1 MAVSGNIS
9 GRERCP
15 AVLRGSQCFL
25 DVGHLG
31 MHTTDLRGVL
41 WRDGEEETPM
51 VLVKLD
57 VRTMQPALDDPQSEA
72 LRRRPDQE
80 PK

>member
-1 MAVSGNIS
+1 MSVDHGAVA
-9 GRERCP
+9 GRARCP
-15 AVLRGSQCFL
+15 ALLRGSQCFL
-25 DVGHLG
+25 DVGHLA

-57 VRTMQPALDDPQSEA
+57 VRTMQPAGEKES
-72 LRRRPDQE
+72 
-80 PK
+80 K